1 MRLFTGL
8 DLAGHVTSELDSLV
22 TQFRPLAPLMRWS
35 PAANLHVT
43 TKFIGE
49 WPAER
54 LDELTAALALVPA
67 PPPFPIKLSGLGW
80 FPNPHQPR
88 IFWCAVKAPPELSSL
103 AEATATRLVELGI
116 PKEDRPYT
124 AHLTLAKIGEA
135 TKPGLGALRRAIA
148 LLPSTEFGECQATA
162 FHLYLSET
170 GRYSKL
176 ASFPLRPREKTEEGN
191 R

>member
-8 DLAGHVTSELDSLV
+8 DLPGHVISELDALI

-49 WPAER
+49 WPPER
-54 LDELTAALALVPA
+54 LDELTAALALAPA
-67 PPPFPIKLSGLGW
+67 PPPFPIGLSGLGW

-88 IFWCAVKAPPELSSL
+88 IFWCAVKAPPELQNL
-103 AEATATRLVELGI
+103 AVATEARLVELGI
-116 PKEDRPYT
+116 AKEDRPYT
-124 AHLTLAKIGEA
+124 AHLTLARIGEA
-135 TKPGLGALRRAIA
+135 TKPDLAALRRAIA
-148 LLPSTEFGECQATA
+148 MLESTEFGAWTATA
-162 FHLYLSET
+162 FHLYLSEG

-176 ASFPLRPREKTEEGN
+176 ASFPLRPRETEEGN

>member
-8 DLAGHVTSELDSLV
+8 DLPGHVATELDSLIA
-22 TQFRPLAPLMRWS
+22 QFRPLAPLMRWS
-35 PAANLHVT
+35 TAANLHVT

-49 WPAER
+49 WPVQR

-67 PPPFPIKLSGLGW
+67 PRPFPIKLSGLGW

-103 AEATATRLVELGI
+103 AAATEAQLVDLGI
-116 PKEDRPYT
+116 AKEDRPYT
-124 AHLTLAKIGEA
+124 AHLTLARVGEA
-135 TKPGLGALRRAIA
+135 TKPDLAALRRAIA

-162 FHLYLSET
+162 FHLYLSEA

-176 ASFPLRPREKTEEGN
+176 ASFPLRR
-191 R
+191 